1 MDRWNAVKTQDLPAL
16 NKQLKDANLP
26 ELKLETALAL
36 PARAT
41 VSSKDE
47 D

>member
-1 MDRWNAVKTQDLPAL
+1 MDRWNEVKAKDLPAL
-16 NKQLKDANLP
+16 NQQLKGMNLP
-26 ELKLETALAL
+26 DLKLESALTL
-36 PARAT
+36 PVRAT